1 MPVFRLKRLFNII
14 RMSAGRIRLSADTI
28 RMLTDSLIASTSRR
42 QAPLLTYGNAVSF
55 EPLAEE

>member
-1 MPVFRLKRLFNII
+1 MKLVDKIRL
-14 RMSAGRIRLSADTI
+14 SVGRIRLSADTI

-42 QAPLLTYGNAVSF
+42 HAPLLTYGSALNF